1 VVPVIFLLMGTLMKL
16 FGFFHIRDPWTL
28 ANWLRVL
35 GDQIFVRSLVNTLI
49 MGAGA
54 AIVAVALF
62 SLIAYMTAR
71 SRFAGKWLLD
81 LVSWLPITLPGI
93 LVGIGL
99 LWVFLGTPIFRP
111 FYGTLVLL
119 IIATVISSM
128 PLGTQV
134 IKSNL
139 VQIGSDMEEAS
150 LAAGANWWLTY
161 RRIVL
166 PLMTPVLVTVA
177 IINFIAAAR
186 DISHIA
192 LLATHGSRTLALLQL
207 DFMVAGQYEKAAVVA
222 TLVVVLSTG
231 GILLARLFGFRLG
244 NLGE

>member
-1 VVPVIFLLMGTLMKL
+1 
-16 FGFFHIRDPWTL
+16 
-28 ANWLRVL
+28 
-35 GDQIFVRSLVNTLI
+35 
-49 MGAGA
+49 
-54 AIVAVALF
+54 
-62 SLIAYMTAR
+62 
-71 SRFAGKWLLD
+71 LD

-99 LWVFLGTPIFRP
+99 MWLFLGTPIFRP
-111 FYGTLVLL
+111 FYGTIALL
-119 IIATVISSM
+119 ILATVISGM

-139 VQIGSDMEEAS
+139 LQIGADMEEAS
-150 LAAGANWWLTY
+150 LAAGANWWMTY

-166 PLMTPVLVTVA
+166 PLMTPVLVTVG
-177 IINFIAAAR
+177 IVNFIAAAR

-207 DFMVAGQYEKAAVVA
+207 DFMVGGQYENAAVVA

-231 GILLARLFGFRLG
+231 GILLARLLGFRLG